1 MLVRWIFHATMPR
14 TSRAAIDPAA
24 VKRVALSFER
34 GRPLG
39 SDPWT
44 LKMAG
49 RMGLQYTLN
58 PRGRPK
64 TQEGDKSNDGCHLNS
79 FPNKTMDVTLT
90 ASLKTKLTGG

>member
-1 MLVRWIFHATMPR
+1 MVVRPR
-14 TSRAAIDPAA
+14 RDQNLA
-24 VKRVALSFER
+24 RYFER

-64 TQEGDKSNDGCHLNS
+64 MQ
-79 FPNKTMDVTLT
+79 
-90 ASLKTKLTGG
+90 GGEK